1 MVEECVGQKRS
12 PMLLEAYHAYTAF
25 SNLNCCYFQANTGK
39 ESKAVTNLKK
49 ESIETPPP
57 TETKNLRKAAAAASV
72 SSDKKT
78 EKKRNSEAKNSSSN
92 NPFTKSPSK
101 TPELVIPLT
110 KVNVKALA
118 NSGSDERTEA
128 TNASKAGSKNKAL
141 EALEIN
147 MNDSH
152 ILIDTSGSTPTN
164 RPRRSITKKNE
175 KKDDNS
181 STK

>member
-1 MVEECVGQKRS
+1 
-12 PMLLEAYHAYTAF
+12 MLLKTYHAYTAF
-25 SNLNCCYFQANTGK
+25 SNLNCCYFQANAGK
-39 ESKAVTNLKK
+39 ESKMVTNLKK
-49 ESIETPPP
+49 EESIETPPP
-57 TETKNLRKAAAAASV
+57 TETKNLRKAAAATSV

-92 NPFTKSPSK
+92 NLFTKSPSK

>member
-1 MVEECVGQKRS
+1 MGKTT
-12 PMLLEAYHAYTAF
+12 EAQSAKKQCSTKT
-25 SNLNCCYFQANTGK
+25 SANAGK
-39 ESKAVTNLKK
+39 ESKVVTNLKK
-49 ESIETPPP
+49 EESIETPPP
-57 TETKNLRKAAAAASV
+57 TETKNLRKAAAATSV

-92 NPFTKSPSK
+92 NLFTKSPSK

-118 NSGSDERTEA
+118 NSGSDELTEA

-152 ILIDTSGSTPTN
+152 ILMIQVVVHQLTVQGGQ
-164 RPRRSITKKNE
+164 
-175 KKDDNS
+175 
-181 STK
+181 

>member
-1 MVEECVGQKRS
+1 M
-12 PMLLEAYHAYTAF
+12 
-25 SNLNCCYFQANTGK
+25 GK
-39 ESKAVTNLKK
+39 ESKVATNLKK

-57 TETKNLRKAAAAASV
+57 TET
-72 SSDKKT
+72 
-78 EKKRNSEAKNSSSN
+78 KNSSSN

-164 RPRRSITKKNE
+164 RPRRSI
-175 KKDDNS
+175 
-181 STK
+181 

>member
-1 MVEECVGQKRS
+1 M
-12 PMLLEAYHAYTAF
+12 PTYTAF

-39 ESKAVTNLKK
+39 EAKAVTNLKK

-57 TETKNLRKAAAAASV
+57 PTETKNLRKAAAAAASV
-72 SSDKKT
+72 SVSDKKT
-78 EKKRNSEAKNSSSN
+78 EKKRNSEVAKTSSSN

-152 ILIDTSGSTPTN
+152 ILIDTSGSTTPTN

-175 KKDDNS
+175 KKDDKDS

>member
-1 MVEECVGQKRS
+1 
-12 PMLLEAYHAYTAF
+12 MLLETYHVYTAF
-25 SNLNCCYFQANTGK
+25 SNLNCSYFQANAGK
-39 ESKAVTNLKK
+39 ESKVVTNLKK

-57 TETKNLRKAAAAASV
+57 TETKNLRKAAAATSV
-72 SSDKKT
+72 SSDKKP
-78 EKKRNSEAKNSSSN
+78 EKKRNSEAKNSPSN

-118 NSGSDERTEA
+118 NSGSDERNEA

-152 ILIDTSGSTPTN
+152 ILIDTSGSTTPTN

>member
-1 MVEECVGQKRS
+1 
-12 PMLLEAYHAYTAF
+12 MLLEAYHAYTAF
-25 SNLNCCYFQANTGK
+25 SNLNCCYFQANAGK
-39 ESKAVTNLKK
+39 ESKVATNLKK

-57 TETKNLRKAAAAASV
+57 PTETKNLRKAAVGASV
-72 SSDKKT
+72 STSDKKT